1 MAPLPTPTPG
11 SDDAHAAA
19 GGGGSGALL
28 SRPSTSNSNSG
39 GRSAA
44 GATSSGT
51 TAGGLQKAGVRWLA
65 QVLAL
70 ALVFMLGLVGGTLML
85 SRTSIGAVER
95 SFPAMRGNGGQQ
107 FPVVSAVT
115 AAANAAVA
123 AGTAAGNNNAT
134 TQCPD
139 TSVGRPVRVAMG
151 QDGRLPSS
159 AWMEGVLANLLRG
172 TGNIFQFDRIY
183 ADDDNK
189 LLYCSIEKTACTAWR
204 RVMYRM
210 QHPHDNEYMS
220 GVSEHRVHRWFLDAT
235 KAPNSEVARRV
246 ALEKLGKLADEAYT
260 AFVIARDPVDRF
272 VSAYLN
278 KCVQEPEKCAVNV
291 KATPRGVELIDY
303 LLDELL
309 KTPIDHM
316 NVHFRPLYSF
326 CGLRLLSRS
335 YRVIRFDH
343 MAKDSYAV
351 AAAAHLPP
359 ARHAL
364 LMGALKDN
372 IDTDEKANPTTEL
385 KDLTSTLLNRHRM
398 MKFMLLYAD
407 DYEIFGF
414 PLPPIYL
421 QGAGGVAATAAYLTA
436 GVVPVAVP
444 ATAATA

>member
-1 MAPLPTPTPG
+1 MLA
-11 SDDAHAAA
+11 
-19 GGGGSGALL
+19 GGGSGSDRTGNMQAGGGVAVTGTPRSPGGAASETTRL
-28 SRPSTSNSNSG
+28 PTHGASG
-39 GRSAA
+39 GS
-44 GATSSGT
+44 
-51 TAGGLQKAGVRWLA
+51 GLQKAGVRWLA
-65 QVLAL
+65 RVLAL

-95 SFPAMRGNGGQQ
+95 TFPAMRSGRQYTA
-107 FPVVSAVT
+107 S
-115 AAANAAVA
+115 AAAAAAAPVPVAGSAAAGKEQNAATVGGGGGSGRCPP
-123 AGTAAGNNNAT
+123 AGTAAAGVV
-134 TQCPD
+134 D
-139 TSVGRPVRVAMG
+139 RSVGRAVRVAMG
-151 QDGRLPSS
+151 QDGRLPSPI
-159 AWMEGVLANLLRG
+159 WMEGVLNNLWRG
-172 TGNIFQFDRIY
+172 TGKAFQFNRIY

-210 QHPHDNEYMS
+210 QHPHDATYMS
-220 GVSEHRVHRWFLDAT
+220 DVSEFRIHNWFLNAT
-235 KAPNSEVARRV
+235 KAPSADVARDV
-246 ALEKLGKLADEAYT
+246 AWEKLGKLADEAYT

-291 KATPRGVELIDY
+291 SATPPGVELIDY

-309 KTPIDHM
+309 DTPIDVM

-335 YRVIRFDH
+335 YRVIRFNH
-343 MAKDSYAV
+343 MVADAYAV

-385 KDLTSTLLNRHRM
+385 KDLTAALLNRRRM
-398 MKFMLLYAD
+398 VKFMLMYAD

-421 QGAGGVAATAAYLTA
+421 EGGGGIAATAAFLTQ
-436 GVVPVAVP
+436 
-444 ATAATA
+444 